1 MEGSPLGRTRQRFAA
16 RVGISGM
23 NTLVVGAGRMGRWF
37 GACLA
42 PDHDIAFA
50 DTDVE
55 AAADAADAVGG
66 RTALL
71 EGEGQFDA
79 VCLAV
84 PISAVESAVESHA
97 VRADRAILDISGV
110 MEGPIAAMREAAPDR
125 ERASLHPLF
134 APSNEPGN
142 VACVV
147 EDGGPAVATIREAI
161 AARGNHVFE
170 TTAEKHDRSMS
181 TVQARAHAAVFAYA
195 LARED
200 VREEFHT
207 PLSGPL
213 TELVEQVTENT
224 PRVYAEIQSSFPGA
238 EAVAEAARRVAE
250 AAEDPEAFADLYAE
264 AGRELGGESESGSD
278 R

>member
-1 MEGSPLGRTRQRFAA
+1 MK
-16 RVGISGM
+16 
-23 NTLVVGAGRMGRWF
+23 TLVVGAGTMGRWF
-37 GACLA
+37 GECLA
-42 PDHDIAFA
+42 ADHDVAFA

-55 AAADAADAVGG
+55 VAADAAKAVGG

-71 EGEGQFDA
+71 DGEERFDL

-84 PISAVESAVESHA
+84 PISVVESAIERNA
-97 VRADRAILDISGV
+97 VRADRAVVDVSGV
-110 MEGPIAAMREAAPDR
+110 MAGPIAAMATAAPDC

-142 VACVV
+142 VAWVV
-147 EDGGPAVATIREAI
+147 DEGGPVVASVREAI
-161 AARGNHVFE
+161 AGRDNHVFD
-170 TTAEKHDRSMS
+170 TTAEEHDRAMS
-181 TVQARAHAAVFAYA
+181 TVQARAHAAVLAYA

-224 PRVYAEIQSSFPGA
+224 PRVYAEIQGSFPGA
-238 EAVAEAARRVAE
+238 EAVAEAARRVADV
-250 AAEDPEAFADLYAE
+250 ADDPEAFADLYAE
-264 AGRELGGESESGSD
+264 AGRELEEAPDPGTD

>member
-1 MEGSPLGRTRQRFAA
+1 MD
-16 RVGISGM
+16 V
-23 NTLVVGAGRMGRWF
+23 LVVGSGTMGRWF

-42 PDHDIAFA
+42 PDHHIAFA
-50 DTDVE
+50 DTDPD
-55 AAADAADAVGG
+55 AAADAGNELGPAAD
-66 RTALL
+66 TAPLD
-71 EGEGQFDA
+71 GDDRYDV

-84 PISAVESAVESHA
+84 PISAVTAAIADHAPRAERAV
-97 VRADRAILDISGV
+97 LDVSGV
-110 MEGPIAAMREAAPDR
+110 MEAPVRAMREAAPDV

-142 VACVV
+142 VALVV
-147 EDGGPAVATIREAI
+147 EDGGPAVKAVHEAV
-161 AARGNHVFE
+161 AARDNHVFE
-170 TTAEKHDRSMS
+170 TTAEEHDRAMS
-181 TVQARAHAAVFAYA
+181 TVQARAHAAVLAYA

-213 TELVEQVTENT
+213 TELVEQVTDNR
-224 PRVYAEIQSSFPGA
+224 PRVYAEIQESFPGA
-238 EAVAEAARRVAE
+238 DAVAEAARHVAE

-264 AGRELGGESESGSD
+264 VSRDPASEDGS